1 MLLLEMWHLS
11 LGLDKDVGSDKN
23 IRNRNHGALFTAL
36 LDFYRS
42 LPYVISLLTALLITL
57 CDPLDYYFA

>member
-11 LGLDKDVGSDKN
+11 LGLDKDVGSYKN

-42 LPYVISLLTALLITL
+42 LPYVISLLTALIAISRDLL
-57 CDPLDYYFA
+57 VYDFA